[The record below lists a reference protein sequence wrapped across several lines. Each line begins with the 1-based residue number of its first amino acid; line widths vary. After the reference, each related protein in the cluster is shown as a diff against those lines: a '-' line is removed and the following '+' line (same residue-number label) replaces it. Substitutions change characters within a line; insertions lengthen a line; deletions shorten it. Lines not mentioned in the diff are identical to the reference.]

1 MKPKLSEDIKLPA
14 GFDPLAEDPALAMS
28 VMEAMA
34 DIEER
39 LAEAVKQ
46 NNVLADVTSR
56 HLLLAGGKRVRP
68 LLAVLA
74 AMAVGEVN
82 DAVKDAA
89 VVLELTHLA
98 TLYHDDVMDS
108 AQMRRG
114 AEAAHQ
120 IWGNSVAILTGDLIF
135 ARAARLMSPLG
146 PEPVAIQAETFERLV
161 MGQLLE
167 TTGREPE
174 TDELEHYLEVISGK
188 TSSLIAACGRVGAL
202 LGGGT
207 REQIDQLT
215 AYGEKVGTA
224 FQLADDVIDVTS
236 PHEVSGKTPGTDLRE
251 GVRTLPILLL
261 DKRAATDPV
270 AAELL
275 AKVDGD
281 LSDDAVLAGLVE
293 ELAAHPVANESWDY
307 ARRWASE
314 GKAALESLP
323 SSTAK
328 KALQTFADAV
338 VDRDF

>member
-1 MKPKLSEDIKLPA
+1 MKPKLSEDLKLPA
-14 GFDPLAEDPALAMS
+14 GFAPLAEDPSLAIT
-28 VMEAMA
+28 VMEALA
-34 DIEER
+34 DIEQR

-46 NNVLADVTSR
+46 NNVLADVSSR
-56 HLLLAGGKRVRP
+56 HLLQAGGKRVRP
-68 LLAVLA
+68 LLTVLSA
-74 AMAVGEVN
+74 LAVGELT
-82 DAVKDAA
+82 DGVKDAA

-135 ARAARLMSPLG
+135 ARAARLMSTLG
-146 PEPVAIQAETFERLV
+146 AEPVAIQAETFERLV

-167 TTGREPE
+167 TTGKE
-174 TDELEHYLEVISGK
+174 DGQGALEHYLEVISGK

-207 REQIDQLT
+207 QEQIQHLS

-236 PHEVSGKTPGTDLRE
+236 EHDVSGKTPGTDLRE
-251 GVRTLPILLL
+251 GVRTLPVLLL
-261 DKRAATDPV
+261 EKQAATDTH
-270 AAELL
+270 AAALL
-275 AKVDGD
+275 ARIDAD
-281 LSDDAVLAGLVE
+281 LSSHAALEAVVT
-293 ELAAHPVANESWDY
+293 ELAAHPVAEESWEY
-307 ARRWASE
+307 ARRWAAE
-314 GKAALESLP
+314 GKSELASLP
-323 SSTAK
+323 DTTAK
-328 KALQTFADAV
+328 KALMTFADAV